1 MLRSAVPP
9 NLPPDGGPF
18 SALTS
23 CPHVTVG
30 PGPPTG
36 PPAFRFPL
44 RSVLPADSL
53 ARGFHSPPLTGPELP
68 RYFSP
73 SSRRIFTCDGLGT
86 SGPGK
91 TEKGAVG
98 LPTAPLLS
106 WCIIAAC
113 QRAVKEK
120 FCPPSG
126 PDFRAERTEGRRR
139 RAAWRERKRP
149 LRLFQAAR
157 TQVLSAR
164 FPGKRFLQ
172 KILKKGIDKR
182 SKTGYNSHCSVR
194 RVFCFQR
201 TPAPVRNGAVVQLV
215 RTPAC
220 HAGGRGFKSLP
231 RRHLKLQPLGCVNAL
246 RGEDAAIAQSV
257 ERILGKDEVP
267 SSNLGSS
274 STETL
279 EILGFQA
286 FFVLK
291 S

>member
-1 MLRSAVPP
+1 MFFPRTLWCGVSTLPRSLVRNFRGTFLPHRVGYSLVTAWGHRVPEKQRRTP
-9 NLPPDGGPF
+9 WDSH
-18 SALTS
+18 SALAVVVYYS
-23 CPHVTVG
+23 GLPVRCQEK
-30 PGPPTG
+30 
-36 PPAFRFPL
+36 
-44 RSVLPADSL
+44 VLPA
-53 ARGFHSPPLTGPELP
+53 
-68 RYFSP
+68 
-73 SSRRIFTCDGLGT
+73 
-86 SGPGK
+86 
-91 TEKGAVG
+91 
-98 LPTAPLLS
+98 
-106 WCIIAAC
+106 
-113 QRAVKEK
+113 
-120 FCPPSG
+120 SG
-126 PDFRAERTEGRRR
+126 PDFRAERTEGHRR

-274 STETL
+274 SKKNRL
-279 EILGFQA
+279 NLRI
-286 FFVLK
+286 
-291 S
+291 

>member
-18 SALTS
+18 SSSDKLS
-23 CPHVTVG
+23 PCNGG
-30 PGPPTG
+30 PRSPTG
-36 PPAFRFPL
+36 PRRSGFRSGVFFPRTL
-44 RSVLPADSL
+44 WCGVSTLPRSLVRNFRGTFLPHRVGYSLVTASGRRVPEKQRRTPWDSHSALAAVVYYSGLSARCQGKVLPAS
-53 ARGFHSPPLTGPELP
+53 G
-68 RYFSP
+68 
-73 SSRRIFTCDGLGT
+73 RIFVQSAQRGVAEGGMEGAEAALAAV
-86 SGPGK
+86 SGGSD
-91 TEKGAVG
+91 A
-98 LPTAPLLS
+98 
-106 WCIIAAC
+106 
-113 QRAVKEK
+113 
-120 FCPPSG
+120 G
-126 PDFRAERTEGRRR
+126 PVRPIS
-139 RAAWRERKRP
+139 RETISSKNP
-149 LRLFQAAR
+149 E
-157 TQVLSAR
+157 
-164 FPGKRFLQ
+164 
-172 KILKKGIDKR
+172 KGIDKR

>member
-23 CPHVTVG
+23 CPQVTVG

-73 SSRRIFTCDGLGT
+73 SSRRIFICDGFGT

-120 FCPPSG
+120 FCPPPAGFSCRAHRGASPEGGMEGEEAALAAVSG
-126 PDFRAERTEGRRR
+126 GSDAG
-139 RAAWRERKRP
+139 
-149 LRLFQAAR
+149 
-157 TQVLSAR
+157 
-164 FPGKRFLQ
+164 
-172 KILKKGIDKR
+172 
-182 SKTGYNSHCSVR
+182 
-194 RVFCFQR
+194 
-201 TPAPVRNGAVVQLV
+201 PVRPIS
-215 RTPAC
+215 RET
-220 HAGGRGFKSLP
+220 
-231 RRHLKLQPLGCVNAL
+231 
-246 RGEDAAIAQSV
+246 I
-257 ERILGKDEVP
+257 
-267 SSNLGSS
+267 SSKNP
-274 STETL
+274 E
-279 EILGFQA
+279 
-286 FFVLK
+286 K
-291 S
+291 RD